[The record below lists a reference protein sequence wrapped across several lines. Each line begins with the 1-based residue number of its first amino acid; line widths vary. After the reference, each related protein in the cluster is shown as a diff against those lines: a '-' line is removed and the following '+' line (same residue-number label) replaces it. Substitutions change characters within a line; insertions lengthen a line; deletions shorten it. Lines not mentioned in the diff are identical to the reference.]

1 VFWAAKP
8 GTALF
13 CVVPPFND
21 ERMDTEPGQVTDGD
35 ITIDSNHETVE
46 QIETAFQDDP
56 PPAVDATAVEAVE
69 AVEDTPAPVKKRSR
83 RNDPAEAVKSAV
95 AKQREAERRAVA
107 AESRVQE
114 LAQAVPPPAAAP
126 PAPAQEEAPSW
137 SRFKQMPGVPTVDQF
152 SAYEDYSMA
161 LAEFVADA
169 KQGEQRAAHE
179 QRQVAQQQ
187 QVQLD
192 RWSQTLNNAREANPA
207 FDESLNLDT
216 PMSLPMQHLAMESE
230 QGVKI
235 LQWLS
240 AHQNDAQR
248 ISTLHPAEQYREFG
262 KLEARIELDAV
273 SSTSSGSARVVSS
286 AKAPIK
292 PLGTSPPVEDPFEI
306 TEDLSMDEHFR
317 RMNAADRQSGRL

>member
-1 VFWAAKP
+1 
-8 GTALF
+8 
-13 CVVPPFND
+13 
-21 ERMDTEPGQVTDGD
+21 MDTEPGQVTDGD

-56 PPAVDATAVEAVE
+56 PPAVDATAVE

-114 LAQAVPPPAAAP
+114 LAQAVPQPAAAP

-240 AHQNDAQR
+240 ANPNDAQR
-248 ISTLHPAEQYREFG
+248 ISTLHPAETYREMG
-262 KLEARIELDAV
+262 KLEARLEAA
-273 SSTSSGSARVVSS
+273 SSTEKSGPARVVSS

-306 TEDLSMDEHFR
+306 TDDLSMDEHFR
-317 RMNAADRQSGRL
+317 RMNAADRQAGRL

>member
-1 VFWAAKP
+1 
-8 GTALF
+8 
-13 CVVPPFND
+13 
-21 ERMDTEPGQVTDGD
+21 MDTEPGQVTDGD

-56 PPAVDATAVEAVE
+56 PPAVDATAVEAV
-69 AVEDTPAPVKKRSR
+69 DTPAPVKKRSR

-192 RWSQTLNNAREANPA
+192 RWSQTLNDAREANPA
-207 FDESLNLDT
+207 FDETLNLDT

-240 AHQNDAQR
+240 ANPNDAQR
-248 ISTLHPAEQYREFG
+248 ISTLHPAETYREMG
-262 KLEARIELDAV
+262 KLEARLEAA
-273 SSTSSGSARVVSS
+273 SSTEKSGPARVVSS

-306 TEDLSMDEHFR
+306 TDDLSMDEHFR
-317 RMNAADRQSGRL
+317 RMNAADRQAGRL